1 MSQAVNAG
9 PRCRLAYE
17 TTIDESRVGE
27 TSVQP
32 KDEPGVSD
40 RATVPAKMTREIELA
55 SFPAILGRAKDCQ
68 FLIPL
73 DELSTSR
80 QHAKIEFNAG
90 RFEIVDL
97 QSRNGTFV
105 NEKMVSRQVLRSGD
119 KIKLGSFE
127 LLFTTNDATPAA
139 PVVMPDEPVNVA
151 ASIDLRGLGSS
162 MRDPSPA
169 TGPISSEQSIMG
181 QSLRLPI
188 TWGISIFEKVTEAL
202 LTCPTLTEICER
214 ILVGASSALPCER
227 SLLMLRNP
235 TTGQLEIRARWAKH
249 GGVES
254 IRMSQQ
260 VVKRVLEQ
268 KQSLLIDDASADYFN
283 SESLMAAN
291 VMSGMCA
298 PLIREDVVHGLIY
311 VDSPRR
317 KAFRTEHLELL
328 TGLALLIAVALQQ
341 DLLKREMEEQRKL
354 KEWFERY
361 GGAPPLEITAEVAAA
376 GVNHMLAQSRE
387 VSVLFADISG
397 FTSMSESRD
406 PESIVHILNT
416 VFEHFTQAVFDQAGM
431 LDKFLGDGLM
441 AVFGVPLY
449 RTELAGEA
457 DHATKAIL
465 AALAMQSALDDYNVA
480 QGSSAPLR
488 LRVGINSGRVL
499 LGDIGSVKRKD
510 YTVIG
515 DTVNVA
521 SRLESSVAQPG
532 QVVVGPRTKQL
543 AENQFLFQTLPPA
556 KVKGKSELIQ
566 AYAVDRAAYLMKQSE

>member
-1 MSQAVNAG
+1 MADSVG
-9 PRCRLAYE
+9 SEPKCRLTFE
-17 TTIDESRVGE
+17 TTSDESRTGE

-32 KDEPGVSD
+32 KEGHVETSP
-40 RATVPAKMTREIELA
+40 ATVPVKSTREVELN
-55 SFPAILGRAKDCQ
+55 SFPSILGRAKDCH

-80 QHAKIEFNAG
+80 QHARIEYAQG
-90 RFEIVDL
+90 RWELVDL
-97 QSRNGTFV
+97 HSRNGTFV
-105 NEKMVSRQVLRSGD
+105 NEKMISRQVLRSGD

-127 LLFTTNDATPAA
+127 LLFTTAEIAAPAA
-139 PVVMPDEPVNVA
+139 PILQEESVNVA

-162 MRDPSPA
+162 LRDPSPV
-169 TGPISSEQSIMG
+169 TGPISAEQSIMG

-188 TWGISIFEKVTEAL
+188 TWGISIFEKVTQAL
-202 LTCPTLTEICER
+202 LTSPSLDEICER
-214 ILVGASSALPCER
+214 ILLGATQALPCER
-227 SLLMLRNP
+227 SLLMLRNRA
-235 TTGQLEIRARWAKH
+235 TAQLEIRAKWAKH
-249 GGVES
+249 GDADS

-268 KQSLLIDDASADYFN
+268 KQALLIDDASADYFH

-298 PLIREDVVHGLIY
+298 PLIREDQVLGLIY
-311 VDSPRR
+311 MDSPRR
-317 KAFRTEHLELL
+317 KAFRTEQLELL

-341 DLLKREMEEQRKL
+341 DQLKREMEEQRKL

-361 GGAPPLEITAEVAAA
+361 GGAPPPDASMDAASS
-376 GVNHMLAQSRE
+376 VNHMLAQSRE
-387 VSVLFADISG
+387 VSVLFADLSG
-397 FTSMSESRD
+397 FTSMSENRD
-406 PESIVHILNT
+406 PESIVQILNAI
-416 VFEHFTQAVFDQAGM
+416 FERFTQSVFDQSGM

-441 AVFGVPLY
+441 AVFGIPLY
-449 RTELAGEA
+449 RSETSDEA
-457 DHATKAIL
+457 DHAARAIR
-465 AALAMQSALDDYNVA
+465 AALAMQSALDEYNQVHA
-480 QGSSAPLR
+480 TVTPLR
-488 LRVGINSGRVL
+488 LRVGINSGGVL

-543 AENQFLFQTLPPA
+543 AESHFLFQTLPPA
-556 KVKGKSELIQ
+556 KVKGKTEMIQ
-566 AYAVDRAAYLMKQSE
+566 AYAVDRAAYLMKQEGS

>member
-1 MSQAVNAG
+1 MAELDSSVPWCRLSFESSNDETNAG
-9 PRCRLAYE
+9 E
-17 TTIDESRVGE
+17 TGP
-27 TSVQP
+27 QP
-32 KDEPGVSD
+32 KDEPAESA
-40 RATVPAKMTREIELA
+40 RKTVQARTTKEVELTQ
-55 SFPAILGRAKDCQ
+55 FPAVLGRAKDSQ

-80 QHAKIEFNAG
+80 QHARIEFAAG

-105 NEKMVSRQVLRSGD
+105 NEKMISRQVLRSGD

-127 LLFTTNDATPAA
+127 MTFTSRETPAA
-139 PVVMPDEPVNVA
+139 TAPISEESVNVA
-151 ASIDLRGLGSS
+151 ASIDLRGLGNS
-162 MRDPSPA
+162 MRDPTPVTA
-169 TGPISSEQSIMG
+169 PLAAEQSIMG

-202 LTCPTLTEICER
+202 LTSPTLKDICEK
-214 ILVGASSALPCER
+214 ILNGASQALPCER

-235 TTGQLEIRARWAKH
+235 ATGQLEIQAKWSKR
-249 GGVES
+249 GDAET
-254 IRMSQQ
+254 IRMSQV

-268 KQSLLIDDASADYFN
+268 KQSLLIDDAATDYFN
-283 SESLMAAN
+283 SESLMAAK

-298 PLIREDVVHGLIY
+298 PLIRDDQVLGLIY
-311 VDSPRR
+311 VDSQRR

-328 TGLALLIAVALQQ
+328 TGLALLVAVALQQ
-341 DLLKREMEEQRKL
+341 DQLKREMEEQRKL
-354 KEWFERY
+354 KEWYERY
-361 GGAPPLEITAEVAAA
+361 GGAPPLNITPDAAAA
-376 GVNHMLAQSRE
+376 GLNHMLAQSRE
-387 VSVLFADISG
+387 VSVLFADLSG

-406 PESIVHILNT
+406 PESIVQILNT
-416 VFEHFTQAVFDQAGM
+416 IFEHFTQAVFDHSGM

-449 RTELAGEA
+449 RSETTDESE
-457 DHATKAIL
+457 HAARAIR
-465 AALAMQSALDDYNVA
+465 AALSMQCALDDYNA
-480 QGSSAPLR
+480 AHATIAPLR
-488 LRVGINSGRVL
+488 LRVGINSGGVL

-543 AENQFLFQTLPPA
+543 AESHFLFQELPPA
-556 KVKGKSELIQ
+556 KVKGKAELIT
-566 AYAVDRAAYLMKQSE
+566 AYAVDRAAYLMKQSGA

>member
-1 MSQAVNAG
+1 MAETGNEVPS
-9 PRCRLAYE
+9 CRLIYQ
-17 TTIDESRVGE
+17 TTVDESPSGAPIDPNRG
-27 TSVQP
+27 
-32 KDEPGVSD
+32 
-40 RATVPAKMTREIELA
+40 TVASRRTREVELKK
-55 SFPAILGRAKDCQ
+55 FPATLGRAKDCD

-80 QHAKIEFNAG
+80 QHARIEFTGG
-90 RFEIVDL
+90 RFEITDL

-105 NEKMVSRQVLRSGD
+105 NEKLISRQTLRSGD
-119 KIKLGSFE
+119 VIKLGSFE
-127 LLFTTNDATPAA
+127 ITFLA
-139 PVVMPDEPVNVA
+139 PDLPVPEDPTADEPVNVA
-151 ASIDLRGLGSS
+151 ASIDLRGIGSS
-162 MRDPSPA
+162 IRDGAPITA
-169 TGPISSEQSIMG
+169 PISSEQSIMG

-188 TWGISIFEKVTEAL
+188 TWGINIFEKVTEAL
-202 LTCPTLTEICER
+202 LTAPTLTEICEK
-214 ILVGASSALPCER
+214 ILVGAAQALPGER

-235 TTGQLEIRARWAKH
+235 DSGQLEIRARWSKRGDA
-249 GGVES
+249 ES

-268 KQSLLIDDASADYFN
+268 KQALLIDDASTDFI
-283 SESLMAAN
+283 SESLMAAK

-298 PLIREDVVHGLIY
+298 PLIRDDQVLGLIY
-311 VDSPRR
+311 VDSQRR

-341 DLLKREMEEQRKL
+341 DHLKREMEEQRKL

-361 GGAPPLEITAEVAAA
+361 GGAPPLEITPDAAAA
-376 GVNHMLAQSRE
+376 GMNHMLAQTRE

-397 FTSMSESRD
+397 FTSMSESRN
-406 PESIVHILNT
+406 PEWIVQILNA
-416 VFEHFTQAVFDQAGM
+416 VFERFTQAVFDQGGM

-449 RTELAGEA
+449 RSEGSEEA
-457 DHATKAIL
+457 DHAAKAIR
-465 AALAMQSALDDYNVA
+465 AALAMQASLDEYNQENSA
-480 QGSSAPLR
+480 QAPLR
-488 LRVGINSGRVL
+488 LRVGINSGNVL

-543 AENQFLFQTLPPA
+543 AESEFLFQPLPPT
-556 KVKGKSELIQ
+556 KVKGKAEPIQ
-566 AYAVDRAAYLMKQSE
+566 AYAVDRAAHLLKQGGA

>member
-1 MSQAVNAG
+1 
-9 PRCRLAYE
+9 
-17 TTIDESRVGE
+17 
-27 TSVQP
+27 
-32 KDEPGVSD
+32 
-40 RATVPAKMTREIELA
+40 
-55 SFPAILGRAKDCQ
+55 
-68 FLIPL
+68 
-73 DELSTSR
+73 
-80 QHAKIEFNAG
+80 
-90 RFEIVDL
+90 
-97 QSRNGTFV
+97 
-105 NEKMVSRQVLRSGD
+105 
-119 KIKLGSFE
+119 
-127 LLFTTNDATPAA
+127 
-139 PVVMPDEPVNVA
+139 
-151 ASIDLRGLGSS
+151 LGSS
-162 MRDPSPA
+162 LRDPTPA
-169 TGPISSEQSIMG
+169 TGPISAEQSIMG

-202 LTCPTLTEICER
+202 LTCPTLTEICDR
-214 ILVGASSALPCER
+214 ILSTATQALPCER
-227 SLLMLRNP
+227 SLLMLRNA

-249 GGVES
+249 GDADA

-268 KQSLLIDDASADYFN
+268 KQSLLIDDASADYFH
-283 SESLMAAN
+283 SESLMAAK

-298 PLIREDVVHGLIY
+298 PLIREDQVLGLIY
-311 VDSPRR
+311 MDSPRR
-317 KAFRTEHLELL
+317 KAFRTEQLELL

-341 DLLKREMEEQRKL
+341 DQLKREMEQQRKL
-354 KEWFERY
+354 TEWFERY
-361 GGAPPLEITAEVAAA
+361 GGAPPPDVSLDAPSS
-376 GVNHMLAQSRE
+376 VNHMLAQSRE

-406 PESIVHILNT
+406 PESIVQILNT

-449 RTELAGEA
+449 HSEDRGES
-457 DHATKAIL
+457 DHAARSIR
-465 AALAMQSALDDYNVA
+465 AALAMQNALDEYNLG
-480 QGSSAPLR
+480 QGSSSPLK

-543 AENQFLFQTLPPA
+543 AESHFLFQALPPA
-556 KVKGKSELIQ
+556 KVKGKTELIQ
-566 AYAVDRAAYLMKQSE
+566 AYAVDRAAFMMKQEPR

>member
-1 MSQAVNAG
+1 MAEPVNSG
-9 PRCRLAYE
+9 PKCRLSYE
-17 TTIDESRVGE
+17 TTADESRTGV

-32 KDEPGVSD
+32 KEGAAEVAAP
-40 RATVPAKMTREIELA
+40 TVPAKMSREVELTA
-55 SFPAILGRAKDCQ
+55 FPAILGRAKDCQ

-80 QHAKIEFNAG
+80 QHARLEFAG
-90 RFEIVDL
+90 GRWEIVDL

-105 NEKMVSRQVLRSGD
+105 NDKMISRQVIRSGD

-127 LLFTTNDATPAA
+127 LTFSTTDAPYV
-139 PVVMPDEPVNVA
+139 PPPIPDQPVNVA

-162 MRDPSPA
+162 MRDPTPM

-202 LTCPTLTEICER
+202 LTCPTLDEICER
-214 ILVGASSALPCER
+214 ILLGATQALPCDR

-235 TTGQLEIRARWAKH
+235 HSGQLEIRARWAKH
-249 GGVES
+249 GDAES

-268 KQSLLIDDASADYFN
+268 KQSLLIDDAAAENFT
-283 SESLMAAN
+283 SESLMAAK

-298 PLIREDVVHGLIY
+298 PLIREDQVLGLIY
-311 VDSPRR
+311 LDSQRR
-317 KAFRTEHLELL
+317 KAFRTEQLELL

-341 DLLKREMEEQRKL
+341 DRLKREMEEQRKL

-361 GGAPPLEITAEVAAA
+361 GGAPPPDASMDSSLS
-376 GVNHMLAQSRE
+376 VNHMLAQSRE
-387 VSVLFADISG
+387 VSVMFADLSG

-406 PESIVHILNT
+406 PESIVQILNAI
-416 VFEHFTQAVFDQAGM
+416 FERFTQAVFDQSGM

-441 AVFGVPLY
+441 AVFGIPLY
-449 RTELAGEA
+449 RSESSDESE
-457 DHATKAIL
+457 HAARAIR
-465 AALAMQSALDDYNVA
+465 AALAMHSALDEYNLEHTTA
-480 QGSSAPLR
+480 APLR
-488 LRVGINSGRVL
+488 LRVGINSGGVL

-521 SRLESSVAQPG
+521 SRLESSVALPG

-543 AENQFLFQTLPPA
+543 SENQFLFQTLPPA

-566 AYAVDRAAYLMKQSE
+566 AYAIDRAAYMLKQAGS

>member
-1 MSQAVNAG
+1 MADSVNSG
-9 PRCRLAYE
+9 PKCRLTFE
-17 TTIDESRVGE
+17 TTADESRSGE

-32 KDEPGVSD
+32 KEGHVETAPG
-40 RATVPAKMTREIELA
+40 TIPAKLTRELEL
-55 SFPAILGRAKDCQ
+55 STFPAILGRAKDCQ

-80 QHAKIEFNAG
+80 QHARIEYAAG
-90 RFEIVDL
+90 RWELIDL
-97 QSRNGTFV
+97 RSRNGTFV
-105 NEKMVSRQVLRSGD
+105 NEKLITRQVLRSGD

-127 LLFTTNDATPAA
+127 LLFTTSEATP
-139 PVVMPDEPVNVA
+139 PPQPTMPDEPVNVA

-162 MRDPSPA
+162 LRDPTPVTAPLS
-169 TGPISSEQSIMG
+169 GEQSIMG

-214 ILVGASSALPCER
+214 ILTTATSALPCER
-227 SLLMLRNP
+227 SLLMLRNAA
-235 TTGQLEIRARWAKH
+235 TGQLEIRARWAKH
-249 GGVES
+249 GDAES

-268 KQSLLIDDASADYFN
+268 KQSLLIDDASTDYFH
-283 SESLMAAN
+283 SESLMAAK

-298 PLIREDVVHGLIY
+298 PLIREDQVLGLIY
-311 VDSPRR
+311 MDSPRR
-317 KAFRTEHLELL
+317 KAFRTEQLELL

-341 DLLKREMEEQRKL
+341 DRLKREMEEQRKL

-361 GGAPPLEITAEVAAA
+361 GGAPPPDASMDAAA
-376 GVNHMLAQSRE
+376 SVNHMLAQSRE
-387 VSVLFADISG
+387 VSVLFADLSG

-406 PESIVHILNT
+406 PESIVQILNAI
-416 VFEHFTQAVFDQAGM
+416 FERFTQAVFDQSGM

-441 AVFGVPLY
+441 AVFGIPLY
-449 RTELAGEA
+449 RSETRDESE
-457 DHATKAIL
+457 HAARAIR
-465 AALAMQSALDDYNVA
+465 AALAMQSALDEYNLEHATVT
-480 QGSSAPLR
+480 PLR
-488 LRVGINSGRVL
+488 LRVGINSGGVL

-543 AENQFLFQTLPPA
+543 AESHFLFQTLPPA
-556 KVKGKSELIQ
+556 KVKGKTDLIQ
-566 AYAVDRAAYLMKQSE
+566 AYAVDRASYLMKQEEV

>member
-1 MSQAVNAG
+1 MEPVNAG
-9 PRCRLAYE
+9 PKCRLIYE
-17 TTIDESRVGE
+17 TTSEESRTGE
-27 TSVQP
+27 TSVKP
-32 KDEPGVSD
+32 KEGHGEATPP
-40 RATVPAKMTREIELA
+40 TVPSKATRDIEVTT
-55 SFPAILGRAKDCQ
+55 FPAILGRAKDCQ

-80 QHAKIEFNAG
+80 QHARIEYSGG
-90 RFEIVDL
+90 RWEIVDL

-105 NEKMVSRQVLRSGD
+105 NDKMISRQAIRSGD
-119 KIKLGSFE
+119 KIRLGSFE
-127 LLFTTNDATPAA
+127 LTFVTSDAPVIAA
-139 PVVMPDEPVNVA
+139 PISEESVNVA

-162 MRDPSPA
+162 MRDPTPM

-214 ILVGASSALPCER
+214 ILSGATQALPCER

-235 TTGQLEIRARWAKH
+235 ATGQLEIRARWAKH
-249 GGVES
+249 GDAES

-268 KQSLLIDDASADYFN
+268 KQSLLIDDATADYFN
-283 SESLMAAN
+283 SESLMAAK

-298 PLIREDVVHGLIY
+298 PLIREDQVLGLIY
-311 VDSPRR
+311 MDSPRR

-341 DLLKREMEEQRKL
+341 DRLKREMEEQRKL

-361 GGAPPLEITAEVAAA
+361 GGAPPPDASMDASLS
-376 GVNHMLAQSRE
+376 VNHMLAQSRE
-387 VSVLFADISG
+387 VSVMFADLSG

-406 PESIVHILNT
+406 PESIVQILNAI
-416 VFEHFTQAVFDQAGM
+416 FERFTQAVFDQSGM

-441 AVFGVPLY
+441 AVFGIPLY
-449 RTELAGEA
+449 RSESSGESE
-457 DHATKAIL
+457 HAARAIR
-465 AALAMQSALDDYNVA
+465 AALAMQTALDEYNLEHATV
-480 QGSSAPLR
+480 APLR
-488 LRVGINSGRVL
+488 LRVGINSGGVL

-543 AENQFLFQTLPPA
+543 AESQFLFQTLPPA
-556 KVKGKSELIQ
+556 KVKGKAELIQ
-566 AYAVDRAAYLMKQSE
+566 AFAVDRAAFMLKQEGA

>member
-1 MSQAVNAG
+1 MAETVNSG
-9 PRCRLAYE
+9 PKCRLTYE
-17 TTIDESRVGE
+17 TTADEARVSE

-32 KDEPGVSD
+32 QVAPAEPAP
-40 RATVPAKMTREIELA
+40 ATIPAKMTREVELTN
-55 SFPAILGRAKDCQ
+55 FPATLGRAKDCQ

-80 QHAKIEFNAG
+80 QHARLEYDSG
-90 RFEIVDL
+90 RWELVDL
-97 QSRNGTFV
+97 RSRNGTFV
-105 NEKMVSRQVLRSGD
+105 NEKLISRQALRSGD

-127 LLFTTNDATPAA
+127 LLFTTEDATAPSHAA
-139 PVVMPDEPVNVA
+139 ISDEPVNVA

-162 MRDPSPA
+162 FRDPTPV
-169 TGPISSEQSIMG
+169 TGPTSAEQSIMG

-202 LTCPTLTEICER
+202 LTCPNLSEICER
-214 ILVGASSALPCER
+214 ILGAATQAVPCER
-227 SLLMLRNP
+227 SLLMLRNQA
-235 TTGQLEIRARWAKH
+235 TGQLEIRARWAKH
-249 GGVES
+249 GDAEA

-268 KQSLLIDDASADYFN
+268 KQSLLIDDAAADYLH
-283 SESLMAAN
+283 SESLMAAK

-317 KAFRTEHLELL
+317 KVFRTEHLELL

-341 DLLKREMEEQRKL
+341 DKLKREMEEQRKL

-361 GGAPPLEITAEVAAA
+361 GGAPPLEIDAETAA

-406 PESIVHILNT
+406 PETIVHILNT
-416 VFEHFTQAVFDQAGM
+416 VFEGFTQAVFDQSGM

-449 RTELAGEA
+449 RSETSCESE
-457 DHATKAIL
+457 HAARSIR
-465 AALAMQSALDDYNVA
+465 AALAMQTSLDAYNLG
-480 QGSSAPLR
+480 QGSGAPLK

-566 AYAVDRAAYLMKQSE
+566 AYAVDRAAYLMKQA